1 MGQLESVHWNFGV
14 AVHNVVIFLGPSL
27 DVATAR
33 SILPATY
40 LPPIKRGDL
49 SKLPSDV
56 DIVGIIDGQFYQTL
70 AVSPK
75 EVLELLAR
83 GVAVFGASSIGA
95 LRAAETHTYGTKGVG
110 EIFRLYRDG
119 IIDSDD
125 EVAVTYDPETFR
137 PLSNSLVDIRDAL
150 AAATSMHI
158 IDVHEAEQVVRRMQ
172 EMYFPYRS
180 YRLVSQICPAIESV
194 LRTTTSLK
202 CQDALLLLKQIR
214 KAYPV

>member
-1 MGQLESVHWNFGV
+1 MAQLESVHWNFGV

-27 DVATAR
+27 DVAAAR

-49 SKLPSDV
+49 SKLPCDV
-56 DIVGIIDGQFYQTL
+56 DVVGIIDGQFYQTL

-83 GVAVFGASSIGA
+83 GVDVFGASSIGA
-95 LRAAETHTYGTKGVG
+95 LRAAETHTYGTTGIG

-158 IDVHEAEQVVRRMQ
+158 IDAHAAEQVVRRMQ
-172 EMYFPYRS
+172 EVYFPYRS
-180 YRLVSQICPAIESV
+180 YRLVSQICPAIKSV
-194 LRTTTSLK
+194 LRTTRSLK
-202 CQDALLLLKQIR
+202 CQDAMLLLKQIR